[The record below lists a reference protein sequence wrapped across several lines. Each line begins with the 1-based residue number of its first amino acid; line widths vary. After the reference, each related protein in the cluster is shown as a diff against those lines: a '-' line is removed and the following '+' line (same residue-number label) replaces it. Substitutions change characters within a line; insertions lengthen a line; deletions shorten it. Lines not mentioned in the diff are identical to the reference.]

1 MFLRLGFDGYRR
13 VQQTSHDVAKY
24 LSGEIEQMDDFTL
37 WNDGSDIPVF
47 AWMLN
52 DKPDRKWN
60 LYDLQDRLRM
70 KGWLVPAYPMPVD
83 LTQVTVQRI
92 VVRNGFSHDMAEA
105 FIKDLKS
112 CVKYLDGLRSPMPSE
127 ARASGF
133 HH

>member
-1 MFLRLGFDGYRR
+1 
-13 VQQTSHDVAKY
+13 
-24 LSGEIEQMDDFTL
+24 
-37 WNDGSDIPVF
+37 
-47 AWMLN
+47 
-52 DKPDRKWN
+52 
-60 LYDLQDRLRM
+60 
-70 KGWLVPAYPMPVD
+70 MPVD

-127 ARASGF
+127 ARTSGF